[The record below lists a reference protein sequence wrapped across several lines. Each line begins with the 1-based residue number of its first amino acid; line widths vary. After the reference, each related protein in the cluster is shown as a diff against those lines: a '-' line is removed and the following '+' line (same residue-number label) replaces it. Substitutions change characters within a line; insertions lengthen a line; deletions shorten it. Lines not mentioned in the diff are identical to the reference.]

1 MKTALKSLLATI
13 HLAPLSQVEHLDDL
27 AGRAAV
33 PMSELKERMAK
44 LGADVELHA
53 LRERLGHAN
62 HVTTIAR
69 EHLLATEVKFDLIEA
84 AILVLDTRTRE
95 TAVRP

>member
-1 MKTALKSLLATI
+1 LALKT
-13 HLAPLSQVEHLDDL
+13 Q
-27 AGRAAV
+27 
-33 PMSELKERMAK
+33 
-44 LGADVELHA
+44 LHA

>member
-33 PMSELKERMAK
+33 PLSELKERMAK
-44 LGADVELHA
+44 LGADVDTWKRHYEA
-53 LRERLGHAN
+53 SVKTSAEWKQGAPAPAQRQSVSQPIPNGRRLPPKNGRH
-62 HVTTIAR
+62 
-69 EHLLATEVKFDLIEA
+69 EHW
-84 AILVLDTRTRE
+84 R
-95 TAVRP
+95 